1 MQKNSIKMIDSK
13 ETILKE
19 IVTENEKYQTMKIKQ
34 NNWTAESQRETII
47 NIVSSIQDYNFI

>member
-1 MQKNSIKMIDSK
+1 MIDSK
-13 ETILKE
+13 ETIQKE